1 VANVTSI
8 FGTSPKTK
16 PEEKKWGDMAY
27 YIPPPCKVGGTRP
40 PCPSPSCAHDCMHG
54 HAQTSVHDDKRQKCN
69 TLMVV
74 VEPENERRYLRK
86 NIFPGVTPPER
97 GAATTFVKP

>member
-1 VANVTSI
+1 
-8 FGTSPKTK
+8 
-16 PEEKKWGDMAY
+16 
-27 YIPPPCKVGGTRP
+27 
-40 PCPSPSCAHDCMHG
+40 MHG